1 MKRVYRLACNFN
13 VVEIAPEYE
22 DLLDLVD
29 ETEIGLDE
37 KNEEFIMVGEEELL
51 RRLLQ
56 REYDILA
63 AIEQKNT
70 VNAVTPRKAPSAS
83 GYGKPASRPKEN
95 PASRPKGNPAFER
108 PSPAQIEWAE
118 NLGMEDAAH
127 KSKKEVWEYI
137 QKYK

>member
-1 MKRVYRLACNFN
+1 MTRIYRLACNFN
-13 VVEIAPEYE
+13 VVEITPEYK
-22 DLLDLVD
+22 DLLDMAD

-37 KNEEFIMVGEEELL
+37 NDEEFIMVGEDELL

-70 VNAVTPRKAPSAS
+70 VNAVTPRKAPAAS
-83 GYGKPASRPKEN
+83 GYGKPASRPRN
-95 PASRPKGNPAFER
+95 NPAFEK

-118 NLGMEDAAH
+118 NLGMENAAS

-137 QKYK
+137 QKNK

>member
-1 MKRVYRLACNFN
+1 MMKRIYRLACNFN
-13 VVEIAPEYE
+13 VVEIVPEYE
-22 DLLDLVD
+22 DLLEMV
-29 ETEIGLDE
+29 EEEEIGLDE
-37 KNEEFIMVGEEELL
+37 NDEEFPIVGEEELL

-70 VNAVTPRKAPSAS
+70 VSAAPPRKGTAAP
-83 GYGKPASRPKEN
+83 GYGKPASRPK
-95 PASRPKGNPAFER
+95 SNPAFEK

-127 KSKKEVWEYI
+127 RSKKEVWEYI

>member
-13 VVEIAPEYE
+13 VVEIVPEE
-22 DLLDLVD
+22 DDLIEMAD
-29 ETEIGLDE
+29 EFEIGIDDDGETFYL
-37 KNEEFIMVGEEELL
+37 VGEDELL

-63 AIEQKNT
+63 SIEQKNT
-70 VNAVTPRKAPSAS
+70 VNAVTPRKSPAAS
-83 GYGKPASRPKEN
+83 GYGKPASKPKT
-95 PASRPKGNPAFER
+95 NPAFEK
-108 PSPAQIEWAE
+108 PSQAQIEWAK
-118 NLGMEDAAH
+118 NLGMEDAAD

>member
-1 MKRVYRLACNFN
+1 MKRIYRLACNFN
-13 VVEIAPEYE
+13 VVEITPEYK
-22 DLLDLVD
+22 DLLDMAD
-29 ETEIGLDE
+29 EAEIGLDE
-37 KNEEFIMVGEEELL
+37 NDEEFIMVGEDELL

-70 VNAVTPRKAPSAS
+70 VNAVTPRKPPAS
-83 GYGKPASRPKEN
+83 TGYGK
-95 PASRPKGNPAFER
+95 PASRPKGNPAFEK
-108 PSPAQIEWAE
+108 PSQAQIEWAE
-118 NLGMEDAAH
+118 NLGMEDAAY